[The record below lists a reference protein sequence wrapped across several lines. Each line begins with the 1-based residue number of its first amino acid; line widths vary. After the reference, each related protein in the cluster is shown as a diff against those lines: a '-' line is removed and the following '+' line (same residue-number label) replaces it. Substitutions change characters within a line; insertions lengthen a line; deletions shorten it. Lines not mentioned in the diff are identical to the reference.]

1 MKNYNIFKIYS
12 DPFQI
17 DIISG
22 LLWEL
27 QIEGITEEKDHLVI
41 YAEEEETV
49 NEKIIIDILEKLKS
63 EHLVNKFS
71 VVKDVIQEENWNEL
85 WEKSR
90 DIIKISNKFVIKPTF
105 KEYRANPEEIVL
117 TIDPKMSFGTG
128 EHQSTKLILELLSKY
143 IQPGIRLLDV
153 GSGTGIL
160 SIASIKLGAKKTIAI
175 DNDERCYE
183 NSLEN
188 CQLNSVAENVEILI
202 GEISD
207 VNETDFDLI
216 LANIQKNVLLSIP
229 NEIKKRI
236 KENGIVILSGLLSED
251 ENDIKI
257 HYSQNGFQTIEIR
270 RMDEWIALVF
280 KYAD

>member
-71 VVKDVIQEENWNEL
+71 VVKEVIQDENWNEM

-90 DIIKISNKFVIKPTF
+90 GIIKISNKFVIKPTF
-105 KEYRANPEEIVL
+105 KEYQANPGEIVL

-128 EHQSTKLILELLSKY
+128 DHQSTKLMLELLEKY
-143 IQPGIRLLDV
+143 IKPGMKILDV

-160 SIASIKLGAKKTIAI
+160 SIASIKLGAKKAIAI

-183 NSLEN
+183 NCLEN
-188 CQLNSVAENVEILI
+188 CQLNLAAENVEILI

-207 VNETDFDLI
+207 VNETDFDLV
-216 LANIQKNVLLSIP
+216 LANIQKNVLLNIS

-257 HYSQNGFQTIEIR
+257 HYSQNGFQTIETK
-270 RMDEWIALVF
+270 RMDEWITLVF
-280 KYAD
+280 MYTN